1 MKIWTFSIY
10 CFQGDQKS
18 FDNFAGAMLHGNGS
32 NRWFDKSFNLVI
44 TPNGRV
50 RYIYVVYFTLKGYLR
65 SILNNEDKLTIMK
78 LTSFYSLKIVM
89 YAYFDTETVVI
100 YTKEQASL
108 HLLK

>member
-1 MKIWTFSIY
+1 MFT

-50 RYIYVVYFTLKGYLR
+50 TNLYDILFFERSRLHIIMCFFLQKGCCIFNYFIITRVVTYFLG
-65 SILNNEDKLTIMK
+65 S
-78 LTSFYSLKIVM
+78 SC
-89 YAYFDTETVVI
+89 
-100 YTKEQASL
+100 
-108 HLLK
+108 